1 MDFIKNKFNEIK
13 NKKAS
18 KRVVVLIIAAALSGL
33 GLSSDVAKDVAVE
46 VSALIDF

>member
-13 NKKAS
+13 NRKAS
-18 KRVVVLIIAAALSGL
+18 RRIVVLIIAAVLSGI

-46 VSALIDF
+46 ISELIDF